1 MSSSC
6 NGLVG
11 YNEAVAHATQI
22 VSKTDLTKLVIPTLF
37 DKHDKIVMDVETV
50 TRLLNVAHDFG
61 VIAGRKVQQILSR
74 ESQ

>member
-1 MSSSC
+1 MSSSY

-37 DKHDKIVMDVETV
+37 AKHDTVVMDIETV
-50 TRLLNVAHDFG
+50 TKLLNAAHDFG
-61 VIAGRKVQQILSR
+61 VVAGRKVQQILSR